1 MSPSAAVPAPR
12 HAHSPRVWLGL
23 VVFVAAVAVAA
34 LVGNLAARGA
44 STTYARLD
52 LPAFAPP
59 SWLFAPVWTVL
70 YVVIAVAGWLVWRRV
85 GVDAAVALWV
95 VQLVLNAAWTPLFFA
110 ADLRWLAFA
119 EICLLWV
126 AIVATLS
133 LFWPRH
139 RPAALLLVPYLL
151 WVTYAAALTLAI
163 ATG

>member
-1 MSPSAAVPAPR
+1 
-12 HAHSPRVWLGL
+12 
-23 VVFVAAVAVAA
+23 VAAVAVAA